1 MDGLLIGKLQ
11 KNDAPCV
18 AKIERECFSVPFSES
33 DILSYLENPIWRFL
47 AAKISEAVVGYISYT
62 VILDECQIVNVAT
75 SPSFRKM
82 GIGSKII
89 EAFLCELKSEGVKSA
104 FLEVRESNLPAINLY
119 KKFGFLEIGVSK
131 NHYSKPTENAILM
144 KIVL

>member
-1 MDGLLIGKLQ
+1 MDRLLIGKLQ

-62 VILDECQIVNVAT
+62 VILDECQIVNVAIVPT
-75 SPSFRKM
+75 LRKM

-89 EAFLCELKSEGVKSA
+89 EAFLEEIKNEGVKSA

-119 KKFGFLEIGVSK
+119 KKFGFLEIGISK